1 MQVALIF
8 GAVFIIVGL
17 AAYATKLILQLRQQ
31 NRKQL
36 AIEVQQAEAN
46 KAKQASV
53 LEDIRYISTAM
64 IEDRCELSEGVVR
77 IAKLFE
83 SISLL
88 ERVEP
93 RYPQL
98 FAHFACIASH
108 PIMEQRK
115 ALSKQQRMKLDIERM
130 KSEAT
135 YGSGI
140 LEEVSKIQH
149 IDLTKIAH

>member
-1 MQVALIF
+1 MQVALII
-8 GAVFIIVGL
+8 GAVFTIVGL

-31 NRKQL
+31 NQKQQ
-36 AIEVQQAEAN
+36 AIEAQKAEAM
-46 KAKQASV
+46 KVKQASV
-53 LEDIRYISTAM
+53 LDDIRYISKAM
-64 IEDRCELSEGVVR
+64 IEERCELSEGVVR

-88 ERVEP
+88 ELVEP

-115 ALSKQQRMKLDIERM
+115 ALSKQQRMKLDLERM

-135 YGSGI
+135 YESGV

-149 IDLTKIAH
+149 IDLTKLAH